1 MSKSNTSLLALQV
14 VTTRDIQS
22 LFVAGLMLLCILAAG
37 VIFRRRLK
45 RLLTPGE
52 WRVFFKL
59 VAIIVMAL
67 LLVFTSIAVEF
78 PAEKFIYGRF

>member
-1 MSKSNTSLLALQV
+1 MLLLQVITSRDVQSLALAAAQ
-14 VTTRDIQS
+14 
-22 LFVAGLMLLCILAAG
+22 FVCLAAAAL
-37 VIFRRRLK
+37 IFRRRLVG
-45 RLLTPGE
+45 LLTQKE

-59 VAIIVMAL
+59 VAIIFMAL

>member
-1 MSKSNTSLLALQV
+1 MLALQV
-14 VTTRDIQS
+14 ITSRDLQS
-22 LFVAGLMLLCILAAG
+22 LALAAAMFVALAALAL
-37 VIFRRRLK
+37 VFRRRLAG
-45 RLLTPGE
+45 LLNARE

-59 VAIIVMAL
+59 VAIVVMAL

>member
-1 MSKSNTSLLALQV
+1 MALLLQVITSRDLQSLALAAVMFACASAAAV
-14 VTTRDIQS
+14 V
-22 LFVAGLMLLCILAAG
+22 
-37 VIFRRRLK
+37 FRRRL
-45 RLLTPGE
+45 RGLLTERE

-59 VAIIVMAL
+59 VAIVVMAL

>member
-1 MSKSNTSLLALQV
+1 MLALQV
-14 VTTRDIQS
+14 ITSRDLQS
-22 LFVAGLMLLCILAAG
+22 LALAAALFLG
-37 VIFRRRLK
+37 LAALAFVFRRRL
-45 RLLTPGE
+45 RGLLTARE

-59 VAIIVMAL
+59 VAIVFMAL

>member
-1 MSKSNTSLLALQV
+1 MTLLLQVITSRDLQSLALAAA
-14 VTTRDIQS
+14 
-22 LFVAGLMLLCILAAG
+22 LFVGLAATAF
-37 VIFRRRLK
+37 IFRRKLRG
-45 RLLTPGE
+45 LLTARE

-59 VAIIVMAL
+59 VAIVVMAL

>member
-1 MSKSNTSLLALQV
+1 MTTLLFQVITSRDLQSLALAAAMLVGLV
-14 VTTRDIQS
+14 V
-22 LFVAGLMLLCILAAG
+22 VG

-45 RLLTPGE
+45 RLLNARE

-59 VAIIVMAL
+59 VAIVVMAL

>member
-1 MSKSNTSLLALQV
+1 MTLLLQVITSRDLQSLALAGV
-14 VTTRDIQS
+14 
-22 LFVAGLMLLCILAAG
+22 LFVGLAAAAL
-37 VIFRRRLK
+37 VFRRKLK
-45 RLLTPGE
+45 GLLTARE

>member
-1 MSKSNTSLLALQV
+1 MSEFNVSPFALQV
-14 VTTRDIQS
+14 VTARDIQS
-22 LFVAGLMLLCILAAG
+22 LFVAGFMLLCILAAG

-45 RLLTPGE
+45 NLLTPGE

>member
-1 MSKSNTSLLALQV
+1 MLALQV
-14 VTTRDIQS
+14 ITSRDVQS
-22 LFVAGLMLLCILAAG
+22 LAFAAALFICLAAAAL
-37 VIFRRRLK
+37 IFRRRLK
-45 RLLTPGE
+45 VLLTERE

>member
-1 MSKSNTSLLALQV
+1 MALLLQVITSRDVQSLALACV
-14 VTTRDIQS
+14 
-22 LFVAGLMLLCILAAG
+22 LFVGLAAAAL
-37 VIFRRRLK
+37 VFRRRLGV
-45 RLLTPGE
+45 LLTARE

>member
-1 MSKSNTSLLALQV
+1 MLALQV
-14 VTTRDIQS
+14 ITSRDLQS
-22 LFVAGLMLLCILAAG
+22 LALAAALFLCLVVAGF
-37 VIFRRRLK
+37 IFRRGLK
-45 RLLTPGE
+45 GLLTARE

-59 VAIIVMAL
+59 VAIVVMAL

>member
-1 MSKSNTSLLALQV
+1 MTLLLQVITSRDLQSLALAAA
-14 VTTRDIQS
+14 
-22 LFVAGLMLLCILAAG
+22 LFVCTAAAAL
-37 VIFRRRLK
+37 VFRRRL
-45 RLLTPGE
+45 RGLLTERE

-59 VAIIVMAL
+59 VAIVVMAL

>member
-1 MSKSNTSLLALQV
+1 MTLLLQVITSRDLQSLALAAL
-14 VTTRDIQS
+14 
-22 LFVAGLMLLCILAAG
+22 LFVCMATAAL
-37 VIFRRRLK
+37 VFRRRLK
-45 RLLTPGE
+45 GLLTERE

-59 VAIIVMAL
+59 VAIVVMAL

>member
-1 MSKSNTSLLALQV
+1 MTLLFQVITSRDLQSLALAGAMLVCLV
-14 VTTRDIQS
+14 V
-22 LFVAGLMLLCILAAG
+22 VG
-37 VIFRRRLK
+37 VIFRRRLAG
-45 RLLTPGE
+45 LLTARE

-59 VAIIVMAL
+59 VAIVVMAL

>member
-1 MSKSNTSLLALQV
+1 MMLLLQVITSRDVQSLALAAA
-14 VTTRDIQS
+14 
-22 LFVAGLMLLCILAAG
+22 LF
-37 VIFRRRLK
+37 FRRRLVG
-45 RLLTPGE
+45 LLTERE

-59 VAIIVMAL
+59 VAIIFMAL

>member
-1 MSKSNTSLLALQV
+1 MTLLLQVITSRDVESLALAAA
-14 VTTRDIQS
+14 
-22 LFVAGLMLLCILAAG
+22 LFVCLAA
-37 VIFRRRLK
+37 VAFVLRRRL
-45 RLLTPGE
+45 RGLLTDRE

-78 PAEKFIYGRF
+78 PAERFIYGRF

>member
-1 MSKSNTSLLALQV
+1 MKTFALQV
-14 VTTRDIQS
+14 ITSRDLQS
-22 LFVAGLMLLCILAAG
+22 LALAAALFVG
-37 VIFRRRLK
+37 LVVVCVVFRRSLRG
-45 RLLTPGE
+45 LLTARE

-59 VAIIVMAL
+59 VAIVVMAL

>member
-1 MSKSNTSLLALQV
+1 VTTFALQV
-14 VTTRDIQS
+14 ITSRDLQS
-22 LFVAGLMLLCILAAG
+22 LALAAALFLG
-37 VIFRRRLK
+37 LAAAVFIFRRRL
-45 RLLTPGE
+45 RGLLTARE

-59 VAIIVMAL
+59 VAIVVMAL

>member
-1 MSKSNTSLLALQV
+1 MTLLLQVITSRDLQSLALAAA
-14 VTTRDIQS
+14 
-22 LFVAGLMLLCILAAG
+22 LFVGLATTAF
-37 VIFRRRLK
+37 IFRRRL
-45 RLLTPGE
+45 RGLLNARE

-59 VAIIVMAL
+59 VAIVVMAL

>member
-1 MSKSNTSLLALQV
+1 VTTFALQV
-14 VTTRDIQS
+14 ITSRDLQS
-22 LFVAGLMLLCILAAG
+22 LALAAALFVAFAVVA
-37 VIFRRRLK
+37 VVFRRRL
-45 RLLTPGE
+45 RGLLTARE

-59 VAIIVMAL
+59 VAIVVMAL

>member
-1 MSKSNTSLLALQV
+1 MTTLLFQVITSRDLQSLALAAAMFSGLV
-14 VTTRDIQS
+14 V
-22 LFVAGLMLLCILAAG
+22 VG
-37 VIFRRRLK
+37 VIFRRRL
-45 RLLTPGE
+45 RGLLNARE

-59 VAIIVMAL
+59 VAIVVMAL

>member
-1 MSKSNTSLLALQV
+1 MTPLLQV
-14 VTTRDIQS
+14 ITSRDLQS
-22 LFVAGLMLLCILAAG
+22 LAVAAALFLGLAALAF
-37 VIFRRRLK
+37 VFRRRL
-45 RLLTPGE
+45 RGLLDARE

-59 VAIIVMAL
+59 VAIVVMAL

>member
-1 MSKSNTSLLALQV
+1 MTAFALQV
-14 VTTRDIQS
+14 ITSRDLQS
-22 LFVAGLMLLCILAAG
+22 LALAAVLFVG
-37 VIFRRRLK
+37 LATAAFIFRRRLK
-45 RLLTPGE
+45 GLLTARE

-59 VAIIVMAL
+59 VAIVVMAL

>member
-1 MSKSNTSLLALQV
+1 MLALQV
-14 VTTRDIQS
+14 ITSRDLQS
-22 LFVAGLMLLCILAAG
+22 LALAAALFLG
-37 VIFRRRLK
+37 LIVIGFIFRRGLK
-45 RLLTPGE
+45 GLLTARE

-59 VAIIVMAL
+59 VAILVMAL

>member
-1 MSKSNTSLLALQV
+1 VTTFALQV
-14 VTTRDIQS
+14 ITSRDLQS
-22 LFVAGLMLLCILAAG
+22 LALAAAMFVALAAA
-37 VIFRRRLK
+37 VFVFRRRLAG
-45 RLLTPGE
+45 LLTARE

-59 VAIIVMAL
+59 VAIAAMAL

>member
-1 MSKSNTSLLALQV
+1 MTLALQV
-14 VTTRDIQS
+14 ITSRDLQS
-22 LFVAGLMLLCILAAG
+22 LALAAALF
-37 VIFRRRLK
+37 VCMAAAALVFRRKLK
-45 RLLTPGE
+45 GFLTERE

-59 VAIIVMAL
+59 AAIVVMGL